1 MKNNRI
7 QQIIRE
13 SIYKVINEGT
23 TSYDT
28 MEKWDLLQEQIGC
41 EQMVSDIFNYLTSV
55 QLDELIECFNDDYDL
70 W

>member
-1 MKNNRI
+1 MNNNRI

-28 MEKWDLLQEQIGC
+28 MEKWDLL
-41 EQMVSDIFNYLTSV
+41 
-55 QLDELIECFNDDYDL
+55 
-70 W
+70 